1 MANDRC
7 HFVSG
12 VIHHHVSTHLCLGL
26 SAGTDV
32 RLELCFER
40 HLLNPTIGSFLL
52 EDAIQKSLGLDP
64 IGSNGYLSATLSFG
78 FHPVPSRT
86 YQGVIRIKLP
96 FRLKASGI
104 ALPTGHL
111 TRQRLQATPTSAV
124 ILLQSLSTTTGHV
137 TRVSSQ
143 QCS

>member
-1 MANDRC
+1 MANDRG

-26 SAGTDV
+26 GAGTDV
-32 RLELCFER
+32 RLELCFEG

-64 IGSNGYLSATLSFG
+64 IGSNGYSSVTLIFG
-78 FHPVPSRT
+78 FHTVHSRT
-86 YQGVIRIKLP
+86 CPGVIRIQLP

-104 ALPTGHL
+104 ALP
-111 TRQRLQATPTSAV
+111 ATSPDK
-124 ILLQSLSTTTGHV
+124 
-137 TRVSSQ
+137 VSSRTKVI
-143 QCS
+143 CDPLPIAYVI